1 MNVFFLKKYS
11 NTQKIIKYLEN
22 KSSLFY
28 IDKTIGYA
36 DLEFEFYLKNTDE
49 LLKIFEEISTKFPDT
64 IKEYSYIRVVKA
76 HKYFGFDDSLG

>member
-49 LLKIFEEISTKFPDT
+49 LLKIFE
-64 IKEYSYIRVVKA
+64 
-76 HKYFGFDDSLG
+76 